1 MGKGGGSQT
10 STTTYTMSPEH
21 RKILEGAMG
30 RYMPDGQLPDSTPAF
45 DFDNNPALQARGE
58 HFVEGFSG
66 DTQDAFQATRNRFGQ
81 TAGTIQEAQDY
92 TRAGGQ
98 GAGMFQ
104 GAPDGW
110 SVGDDGVARYQ
121 SFEEGVQKY
130 MNPYTRDVVDA
141 AQNDLAYARDRLGVN
156 IDNDTVGRDSF
167 GGTRSAVRQAVGDR
181 GYYDAVGR
189 TTAGLRKEG
198 FDSAVGQYNRGFDQG
213 QTALNYNTGIEQA
226 DRAAQ
231 LAAGRQLS
239 DQATQEQGAWG
250 NDINALGTIGGMQ
263 EDRGQRVRDASRANQ
278 MEDENRGLEIAQ
290 SLIGMAPPPSSTT
303 NTKTKSGGSIWG
315 TVGSAAAQMA
325 ASMMS
330 DERAKKGVEDAD
342 PEDALAQIRKLIP
355 KSFEYTPLAQ
365 GVGAPGGR
373 RTGFMA
379 QDLEK
384 ATGKT
389 APTGPGGFKGVD
401 VHEHIGRLT
410 QAVQA
415 LDAQMQE
422 RYKHRK
428 AA

>member
-1 MGKGGGSQT
+1 
-10 STTTYTMSPEH
+10 
-21 RKILEGAMG
+21 
-30 RYMPDGQLPDSTPAF
+30 
-45 DFDNNPALQARGE
+45 
-58 HFVEGFSG
+58 
-66 DTQDAFQATRNRFGQ
+66 
-81 TAGTIQEAQDY
+81 
-92 TRAGGQ
+92 
-98 GAGMFQ
+98 
-104 GAPDGW
+104 
-110 SVGDDGVARYQ
+110 
-121 SFEEGVQKY
+121 
-130 MNPYTRDVVDA
+130 
-141 AQNDLAYARDRLGVN
+141 
-156 IDNDTVGRDSF
+156 
-167 GGTRSAVRQAVGDR
+167 
-181 GYYDAVGR
+181 
-189 TTAGLRKEG
+189 
-198 FDSAVGQYNRGFDQG
+198 
-213 QTALNYNTGIEQA
+213 
-226 DRAAQ
+226 
-231 LAAGRQLS
+231 
-239 DQATQEQGAWG
+239 
-250 NDINALGTIGGMQ
+250 
-263 EDRGQRVRDASRANQ
+263 
-278 MEDENRGLEIAQ
+278 
-290 SLIGMAPPPSSTT
+290 MAPPPSSTT

-415 LDAQMQE
+415 LDAQIQE

-428 AA
+428 AAGDGATVYPAQDRLPRLRRAPRR